1 MTDAEHEG
9 AHAVNT
15 NRRGLITAAAAA
27 AALAPGAAMA
37 QRSGRP
43 PPTTAPP
50 LARDPFENNV
60 LKVLEDI
67 DRNQRYLNIDRDDG
81 RLLRIHVESIGAKN
95 IVELGTSTGYSTL
108 WMALGLKATGGRLVT
123 YEIDRERADAARANF
138 KRAGLDDRI
147 TLVLGDAHVEVKKQQ
162 GPVDLVFIDAD
173 KDGYVLYLKALLP
186 LVRPGGLIIA
196 DNMIRPSPDPAF
208 VRAITTDPA
217 LETVFLST
225 STGMALTVKKA

>member
-1 MTDAEHEG
+1 M
-9 AHAVNT
+9 NT

-108 WMALGLKATGGRLVT
+108 WIALGLKA
-123 YEIDRERADAARANF
+123 AD
-138 KRAGLDDRI
+138 
-147 TLVLGDAHVEVKKQQ
+147 
-162 GPVDLVFIDAD
+162 
-173 KDGYVLYLKALLP
+173 
-186 LVRPGGLIIA
+186 
-196 DNMIRPSPDPAF
+196 
-208 VRAITTDPA
+208 
-217 LETVFLST
+217 
-225 STGMALTVKKA
+225 

>member
-1 MTDAEHEG
+1 MLAG
-9 AHAVNT
+9 AA
-15 NRRGLITAAAAA
+15 TATA
-27 AALAPGAAMA
+27 AALATGIAPGPALA

-50 LARDPFENNV
+50 LARDDFENNV
-60 LKVLEDI
+60 LKVLEDV

-81 RLLRIHVESIGAKN
+81 RLLRIHVQSMNAQN
-95 IVELGTSTGYSTL
+95 VVELGTSTGYSTL
-108 WMALGLKATGGRLVT
+108 WMALGLRATGGRITT
-123 YEIDRERADAARANF
+123 YEIDPERASMARGNF

-147 TLVLGDAHVEVKKQQ
+147 AIVLGDAHMEVKKQT
-162 GPVDLVFIDAD
+162 GPIDLVFIDAD

-196 DNMIRPSPDPAF
+196 DNMIRPAPDPAF

-217 LETVFLST
+217 LDTVFLST
-225 STGMALTVKKA
+225 STGMALSVKKG

>member
-1 MTDAEHEG
+1 MNKT
-9 AHAVNT
+9 
-15 NRRGLITAAAAA
+15 RRSLMTAAAAV

-37 QRSGRP
+37 QRGGRP

-81 RLLRIHVESIGAKN
+81 RLLRIHVESIGAKHV
-95 IVELGTSTGYSTL
+95 VELGTSTGYSAL
-108 WMALGLKATGGRLVT
+108 WMALGAKATGGRLTT
-123 YEIDRERADAARANF
+123 YEIDAERAAMARANF

-147 TLVLGDAHVEVKKQQ
+147 NVVLGDAHVEVKKQQ
-162 GPVDLVFIDAD
+162 GPIDLVFIDAD

-196 DNMIRPSPDPAF
+196 DNMIRPAPDPAF

-225 STGMALTVKKA
+225 STGMALTIKKG

>member
-1 MTDAEHEG
+1 MEG
-9 AHAVNT
+9 T
-15 NRRGLITAAAAA
+15 RRSLMMAGCATA
-27 AALAPGAAMA
+27 AALAPALMPDAALA

-50 LARDPFENNV
+50 LARDEFENNV
-60 LKVLEDI
+60 LKVLEDV

-81 RLLRIHVESIGAKN
+81 RLLRIQAQSINAQN
-95 IVELGTSTGYSTL
+95 VVELGTSTGYSTL
-108 WMALGLKATGGRLVT
+108 WMALGLKATGGRLTT
-123 YEIDRERADAARANF
+123 YEIDAERASVARANF

-147 TLVLGDAHVEVKKQQ
+147 TVVLGDAHIEVKKQK
-162 GPVDLVFIDAD
+162 GPIDLVFIDAD
-173 KDGYVLYLKALLP
+173 KDGYILYLKALLP

-196 DNMIRPSPDPAF
+196 DNMIRPAPDPAF

-225 STGMALTVKKA
+225 STGMALSMKKG

>member
-1 MTDAEHEG
+1 MKS
-9 AHAVNT
+9 
-15 NRRGLITAAAAA
+15 AAATAV
-27 AALAPGAAMA
+27 LAPGAAMA

-50 LARDPFENNV
+50 LGRDAFENNV

-81 RLLRIHVESIGAKN
+81 RLLRTHVESMTAKN
-95 IVELGTSTGYSTL
+95 VVELGTSTGYSTL
-108 WMALGLKATGGRLVT
+108 WMALGLKATGGRLTT

-147 TLVLGDAHVEVKKQQ
+147 TVVLGDAHVEVKKQQ

-196 DNMIRPSPDPAF
+196 DNMIRPAPDPAF

-217 LETVFLST
+217 LDTVFLST
-225 STGMALTVKKA
+225 STGMALTIKKG

>member
-1 MTDAEHEG
+1 
-9 AHAVNT
+9 
-15 NRRGLITAAAAA
+15 
-27 AALAPGAAMA
+27 
-37 QRSGRP
+37 
-43 PPTTAPP
+43 
-50 LARDPFENNV
+50 
-60 LKVLEDI
+60 
-67 DRNQRYLNIDRDDG
+67 
-81 RLLRIHVESIGAKN
+81 
-95 IVELGTSTGYSTL
+95 
-108 WMALGLKATGGRLVT
+108 
-123 YEIDRERADAARANF
+123 
-138 KRAGLDDRI
+138 LDYRI

>member
-1 MTDAEHEG
+1 MTDAEHEE

-108 WMALGLKATGGRLVT
+108 WMALGLKAAGGRLTT

>member
-1 MTDAEHEG
+1 MTPTRRNVMTS
-9 AHAVNT
+9 AV
-15 NRRGLITAAAAA
+15 AV
-27 AALAPGAAMA
+27 AALAPGAALA

-50 LARDPFENNV
+50 LASDAFETNV

-81 RLLRIHVESIGAKN
+81 RLLRIHVQSMNAKN
-95 IVELGTSTGYSTL
+95 VVELGTSTGYSTL
-108 WMALGLKATGGRLVT
+108 WMALGLKATGGRITT

-162 GPVDLVFIDAD
+162 GPIDIVFIDAD
-173 KDGYVLYLKALLP
+173 KDGYILYLKALLP

-217 LETVFLST
+217 LDTVFLST
-225 STGMALTVKKA
+225 STGMALTVKKG